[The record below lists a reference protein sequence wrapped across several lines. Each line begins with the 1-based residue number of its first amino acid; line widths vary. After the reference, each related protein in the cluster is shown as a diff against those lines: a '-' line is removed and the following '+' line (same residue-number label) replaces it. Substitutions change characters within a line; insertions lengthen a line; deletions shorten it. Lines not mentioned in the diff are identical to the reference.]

1 MLRERVITALIL
13 AALVLLVIFLL
24 PHVATMAALALLVV
38 AAAWEWSAFPRFTQ
52 HSARI
57 FYVAFVAACVAATW
71 WFGVE
76 RDEMDR
82 LIQTALLWWVFALHL
97 GRDRTGARQPHDGG
111 GRRASGA
118 RAGMAGAGAPARRT
132 GPSCCC
138 SCFCWSSRRTSARIS
153 RAARFGR
160 NKLAPRVSPGK
171 TWEGVLGGFVAAAL
185 LAALGV
191 WWFDV
196 DAPRFLGCV
205 MIVVV
210 ASIIGDLTES
220 LFKRHAGLKDS
231 GTLLPGHGGLLDRV
245 DSVTA
250 AAPVFLSVSNA
261 WGCCDERAACA
272 SRCLARPAASG

>member
-13 AALVLLVIFLL
+13 AALVLLVIFML

-57 FYVAFVAACVAATW
+57 FYVAFVAACIAATW

-76 RDEMDR
+76 REEMGR
-82 LIQTALLWWVFALHL
+82 LIQAALAWWVFALIWVVIAPAQVN
-97 GRDRTGARQPHDGG
+97 RVTA
-111 GRRASGA
+111 
-118 RAGMAGAGAPARRT
+118 AGAGLLVLVPAWLALARLHAA
-132 GPSCCC
+132 GPQLLL
-138 SCFCWSSRRTSARIS
+138 FLILLVV
-153 RAARFGR
+153 AADVGAYFAGRRFGH

-185 LAALGV
+185 MAGVGV
-191 WWFDV
+191 WWFNV
-196 DAPRFLGCV
+196 DAPRFLALCIV
-205 MIVVV
+205 VVV

-231 GTLLPGHGGLLDRV
+231 GRLLPGHGGLLDRV

-250 AAPVFLSVSNA
+250 AAPVFLI
-261 WGCCDERAACA
+261 GLERLGLL
-272 SRCLARPAASG
+272 R

>member
-76 RDEMDR
+76 REEMDR
-82 LIQTALLWWVFALHL
+82 LIQMALLWWVFALVWVAVAPA
-97 GRDRTGARQPHDGG
+97 RVNRTTA
-111 GRRASGA
+111 
-118 RAGMAGAGAPARRT
+118 AGAGLLVLVPAWLALARLHAA
-132 GPSCCC
+132 GPQLLL
-138 SCFCWSSRRTSARIS
+138 FLILLVV
-153 RAARFGR
+153 AADVGAYFAGRRFGH

-171 TWEGVLGGFVAAAL
+171 TWEGVLGAFVAAAV

-191 WWFDV
+191 WWFRV
-196 DAPRFLGCV
+196 DAPRFFALCLV
-205 MIVVV
+205 VVV

-250 AAPVFLSVSNA
+250 AAPVFLI
-261 WGCCDERAACA
+261 GLERLGLL
-272 SRCLARPAASG
+272 R

>member
-13 AALVLLVIFLL
+13 AALVLLVVFLL

-76 RDEMDR
+76 REEMGR
-82 LIQTALLWWVFALHL
+82 LIQAALLWWVFALIWVAIAP
-97 GRDRTGARQPHDGG
+97 ARVN
-111 GRRASGA
+111 RVTA
-118 RAGMAGAGAPARRT
+118 AGAGLLVLVPAWLALARLHAA
-132 GPSCCC
+132 GPQLLA
-138 SCFCWSSRRTSARIS
+138 FLILLVV
-153 RAARFGR
+153 AADVGAYFAGRSFGH

-171 TWEGVLGGFVAAAL
+171 TWEGVLGGLFAAAL
-185 LAALGV
+185 MAVIGV
-191 WWFDV
+191 WWFKV
-196 DAPRFLGCV
+196 DAPRFLALCIV
-205 MIVVV
+205 VVV

-231 GTLLPGHGGLLDRV
+231 GRLLPGHGGLLDRV

-250 AAPVFLSVSNA
+250 AAPVFLI
-261 WGCCDERAACA
+261 GLERLGLL
-272 SRCLARPAASG
+272 R

>member
-13 AALVLLVIFLL
+13 AALVLLVIFML

-57 FYVAFVAACVAATW
+57 FYVAFVAACVAASW
-71 WFGVE
+71 WYGVE
-76 RDEMDR
+76 REEMGR
-82 LIQTALLWWVFALHL
+82 LIQAALAWWVFALVWVAIAP
-97 GRDRTGARQPHDGG
+97 ARVN
-111 GRRASGA
+111 RVTA
-118 RAGMAGAGAPARRT
+118 AGAGLLVLVPAWLALARLHAA
-132 GPSCCC
+132 GPQLLL
-138 SCFCWSSRRTSARIS
+138 FLILLVV
-153 RAARFGR
+153 AADVGAYFAGRRFGH

-185 LAALGV
+185 MAAVGV
-191 WWFDV
+191 WWFHV
-196 DAPRFLGCV
+196 DAARFLALCIV
-205 MIVVV
+205 VVV

-231 GTLLPGHGGLLDRV
+231 GRLLPGHGGLLDRV

-250 AAPVFLSVSNA
+250 AAPVFLI
-261 WGCCDERAACA
+261 GLERLGLL
-272 SRCLARPAASG
+272 R

>member
-76 RDEMDR
+76 REEMDR
-82 LIQTALLWWVFALHL
+82 LIQMALLWWVFALVWVAVAPA
-97 GRDRTGARQPHDGG
+97 RVNRTTA
-111 GRRASGA
+111 
-118 RAGMAGAGAPARRT
+118 AGAGLLVLVPAWLALARLHAA
-132 GPSCCC
+132 GPQLLL
-138 SCFCWSSRRTSARIS
+138 FLILLVV
-153 RAARFGR
+153 AADVGAYFAGRRFGH

-171 TWEGVLGGFVAAAL
+171 TWEGVLGAFVAAAL
-185 LAALGV
+185 LAAVGV
-191 WWFDV
+191 WWLRV
-196 DAPRFLGCV
+196 DAPRFFALCL
-205 MIVVV
+205 IVVV

-250 AAPVFLSVSNA
+250 AAPVFLI
-261 WGCCDERAACA
+261 GLERLGLL
-272 SRCLARPAASG
+272 R

>member
-13 AALVLLVIFLL
+13 AALVLLVIFVL
-24 PHVATMAALALLVV
+24 PHIATMAALALLVV

-76 RDEMDR
+76 REEMDR
-82 LIQTALLWWVFALHL
+82 LIQAALAWWVFALVWVAIAP
-97 GRDRTGARQPHDGG
+97 ARVN
-111 GRRASGA
+111 RVTA
-118 RAGMAGAGAPARRT
+118 AGAGLLVLVPAWLALARLHAF
-132 GPSCCC
+132 GPQLLL
-138 SCFCWSSRRTSARIS
+138 FLILLVV
-153 RAARFGR
+153 AADVGAYFAGRRFGH

-185 LAALGV
+185 MAAVGV
-191 WWFDV
+191 WWFKL
-196 DAPRFLGCV
+196 DAPRFLALCIV
-205 MIVVV
+205 VVV

-231 GTLLPGHGGLLDRV
+231 GRLLPGHGGLLDRV

-250 AAPVFLSVSNA
+250 AAPVFLI
-261 WGCCDERAACA
+261 GLERLGLL
-272 SRCLARPAASG
+272 R

>member
-13 AALVLLVIFLL
+13 AALVLLVIFML

-52 HSARI
+52 RSARI
-57 FYVAFVAACVAATW
+57 FYVALVAACIAAAW
-71 WFGVE
+71 WFGVQRE
-76 RDEMDR
+76 EMDR
-82 LIQTALLWWVFALHL
+82 LVQAALAWWVFALVWVAIAPA
-97 GRDRTGARQPHDGG
+97 RVNRTTA
-111 GRRASGA
+111 
-118 RAGMAGAGAPARRT
+118 AGAGLLVLVPAWLALARLHAA
-132 GPSCCC
+132 GPQLLL
-138 SCFCWSSRRTSARIS
+138 FLILLVV
-153 RAARFGR
+153 AADVGAYFAGRRFGH

-191 WWFDV
+191 LWFKV
-196 DAPRFLGCV
+196 DAARFLALCL
-205 MIVVV
+205 IVVV

-250 AAPVFLSVSNA
+250 AAPVFLI
-261 WGCCDERAACA
+261 GLERLGLL
-272 SRCLARPAASG
+272 R

>member
-13 AALVLLVIFLL
+13 ATLVLLVIFLL

-38 AAAWEWSAFPRFTQ
+38 AAVWEWSAFPRFTQ
-52 HSARI
+52 HSARV

-76 RDEMDR
+76 REEMGR
-82 LIQTALLWWVFALHL
+82 LIQAALAWWVFALVWVAVAP
-97 GRDRTGARQPHDGG
+97 ARVN
-111 GRRASGA
+111 RVTA
-118 RAGMAGAGAPARRT
+118 AGAGLLVLVPAWLALARLHAA
-132 GPSCCC
+132 GPQLLL
-138 SCFCWSSRRTSARIS
+138 FLILLVV
-153 RAARFGR
+153 AADVGAYFAGRRFGH

-185 LAALGV
+185 MAAVGV
-191 WWFDV
+191 WWFEV
-196 DAPRFLGCV
+196 DAPRFLALCIV
-205 MIVVV
+205 VVV

-231 GTLLPGHGGLLDRV
+231 GRLLPGHGGLLDRV

-250 AAPVFLSVSNA
+250 AAPVFLI
-261 WGCCDERAACA
+261 GLERLGLL
-272 SRCLARPAASG
+272 R

>member
-24 PHVATMAALALLVV
+24 PHAATMAALALLVV

-57 FYVAFVAACVAATW
+57 FYVAFVAACVAATL

-76 RDEMDR
+76 REEMDR
-82 LIQTALLWWVFALHL
+82 LIQMALLWWVFALVWVAIAPA
-97 GRDRTGARQPHDGG
+97 RVNRTTA
-111 GRRASGA
+111 
-118 RAGMAGAGAPARRT
+118 AGAGLLVLVPAWLALARLHAA
-132 GPSCCC
+132 GPQLLL
-138 SCFCWSSRRTSARIS
+138 FLILLVV
-153 RAARFGR
+153 AADVGAYFAGRRFGH

-171 TWEGVLGGFVAAAL
+171 TWEGVLGGFGAAAL
-185 LAALGV
+185 MAALGV
-191 WWFDV
+191 WWFRV
-196 DAPRFLGCV
+196 DASRFLSLCL
-205 MIVVV
+205 IVVV

-231 GTLLPGHGGLLDRV
+231 GSLLPGHGGLLDRV

-250 AAPVFLSVSNA
+250 AAPVFLI
-261 WGCCDERAACA
+261 GLERLGLL
-272 SRCLARPAASG
+272 R

>member
-13 AALVLLVIFLL
+13 AALVLLVIFML

-57 FYVAFVAACVAATW
+57 FYVAFVAACVAASW
-71 WFGVE
+71 WYGVE
-76 RDEMDR
+76 REEMDR
-82 LIQTALLWWVFALHL
+82 LIQAALAWWVFALVWVAIAP
-97 GRDRTGARQPHDGG
+97 ARVN
-111 GRRASGA
+111 RVTA
-118 RAGMAGAGAPARRT
+118 AGAGLLVLVPA
-132 GPSCCC
+132 
-138 SCFCWSSRRTSARIS
+138 WLALARLH
-153 RAARFGR
+153 AAQPQLLLFLILLVVAADVGAYFAGRRFGH

-185 LAALGV
+185 MAAIGV
-191 WWFDV
+191 WWFKL
-196 DAPRFLGCV
+196 DAPRFLALCIV
-205 MIVVV
+205 VVV

-231 GTLLPGHGGLLDRV
+231 GRLLPGHGGLLDRV

-250 AAPVFLSVSNA
+250 AAPVFLI
-261 WGCCDERAACA
+261 GLERLGLL
-272 SRCLARPAASG
+272 R

>member
-13 AALVLLVIFLL
+13 AALVLLVIFML

-57 FYVAFVAACVAATW
+57 FYVAIVAACVAATW

-76 RDEMDR
+76 REEIGR
-82 LIQTALLWWVFALHL
+82 LIQAALLWWVFALVWVVIAPAQVN
-97 GRDRTGARQPHDGG
+97 RVTA
-111 GRRASGA
+111 
-118 RAGMAGAGAPARRT
+118 AGAGLLVLVPAWLALARLHAA
-132 GPSCCC
+132 GPQLLL
-138 SCFCWSSRRTSARIS
+138 FLILLVV
-153 RAARFGR
+153 AADVGAYFAGRSFGR

-185 LAALGV
+185 MAGV
-191 WWFDV
+191 GVLWFKV
-196 DAPRFLGCV
+196 DAARFLALCIV
-205 MIVVV
+205 VVV

-231 GTLLPGHGGLLDRV
+231 GRLLPGHGGLLDRV

-250 AAPVFLSVSNA
+250 AAPVFLI
-261 WGCCDERAACA
+261 GLERLGLL
-272 SRCLARPAASG
+272 R

>member
-13 AALVLLVIFLL
+13 AALVLLVIFML

-52 HSARI
+52 HSARL

-76 RDEMDR
+76 REEMGR
-82 LIQTALLWWVFALHL
+82 LIQAALLWWVFALIWVVIAPAQVN
-97 GRDRTGARQPHDGG
+97 RVTA
-111 GRRASGA
+111 
-118 RAGMAGAGAPARRT
+118 AGAGLLVLVPAWLALARLHAA
-132 GPSCCC
+132 GPQLLL
-138 SCFCWSSRRTSARIS
+138 FLILLVV
-153 RAARFGR
+153 AADVGAYFAGRSFGR

-185 LAALGV
+185 MAAVGV
-191 WWFDV
+191 WWFKV
-196 DAPRFLGCV
+196 DAPRFLALCIV
-205 MIVVV
+205 VVV

-231 GTLLPGHGGLLDRV
+231 GRLLPGHGGLLDRV

-250 AAPVFLSVSNA
+250 AAPVFLI
-261 WGCCDERAACA
+261 GLERLGLL
-272 SRCLARPAASG
+272 R